1 MAEKG
6 NQRQLKAGARL
17 VPVLILL
24 LGAGSLPEA
33 IKLYRNDPAVNG
45 SGIFPIVISL
55 IMVVLSILEILKERK
70 SSSEI
75 TGLPLKQK
83 LAKVVDYLIPKNVF
97 FMLVV
102 VVLYCVALGIG
113 IGFEISTTLFLLIS
127 MIFYIPKKLPK
138 NIAYTAITMVSL
150 VVIFKI
156 VFSVVLP

>member
-6 NQRQLKAGARL
+6 NQGQLKAGARF

-24 LGAGSLPEA
+24 FGAGSLPEA
-33 IKLYRNDPAVNG
+33 IRLYRNDPAVNG

-70 SSSEI
+70 ATSE
-75 TGLPLKQK
+75 TAGLPLKQK
-83 LAKVVDYLIPKNVF
+83 LAKIVDYLIPKNVL
-97 FMLVV
+97 FMLVL

-113 IGFEISTTLFLLIS
+113 IGFEISTTLFLLTS
-127 MIFYIPKKLPK
+127 MVFYIQKKLPK
-138 NIAYTAITMVSL
+138 NVAYTAITMVSL

>member
-6 NQRQLKAGARL
+6 NQGQLKAGARL
-17 VPVLILL
+17 VPVLIFL

-33 IKLYRNDPAVNG
+33 IRLYRNDPAVNG

-55 IMVVLSILEILKERK
+55 IMVVLSILEIVKERK
-70 SSSEI
+70 SNSET

-83 LAKVVDYLIPKNVF
+83 LAKIVDYLIPKNVL
-97 FMLVV
+97 FMLVL